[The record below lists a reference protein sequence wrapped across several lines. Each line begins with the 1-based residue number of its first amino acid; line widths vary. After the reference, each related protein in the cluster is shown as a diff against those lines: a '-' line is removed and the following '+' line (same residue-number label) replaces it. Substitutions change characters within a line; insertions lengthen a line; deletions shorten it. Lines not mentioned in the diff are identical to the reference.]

1 MKLAEPK
8 QSILM
13 DGRLKDIMDDPRADG
28 LVFRNEI
35 CDRSLDHLEFYEC
48 VFENIEF
55 TESMKE
61 CMFVDAVMDHCDL
74 SNVDLRNSLFR
85 RVQFRNCRM
94 TGTDLS
100 GSRFQDV
107 SFQEIQAG
115 YINFNGSRFTRV
127 HFENA
132 VMDHAGMSMCE
143 QKDLEIHSCRLEHAE
158 FFQTRLNGVDLS
170 DSEIGALTV
179 TPESLQGLTVNE
191 EQAAAFA
198 ALFGLI
204 VKTKTY

>member
-8 QSILM
+8 LSILT
-13 DGRLKDIMDDPRADG
+13 DGILKESIDDPRVDG
-28 LVFRNEI
+28 LVFRNEVCGI
-35 CDRSLDHLEFYEC
+35 SLDHLEFYEC

-170 DSEIGALTV
+170 DSEIDDLTV